1 MRNRLIPVGLREW
14 TLGPAAGAQTKLSGN
29 KPDAQYAI
37 ELADRPNHSLTMAKF
52 TCTWSKP
59 WRSPESR
66 GRRAIALFP
75 AKASAQ
81 SYWPRL
87 PFGQQGQPG
96 QVLPAIR
103 ARISG
108 RMARRRARQVR
119 RASLAARES

>member
-1 MRNRLIPVGLREW
+1 MRNRLIPVGLRVW
-14 TLGPAAGAQTKLSGN
+14 TLSPAAGAQTKLYGN

-37 ELADRPNHSLTMAKF
+37 EFADRPNHSLTMAKF
-52 TCTWSKP
+52 TCTW
-59 WRSPESR
+59 PESR
-66 GRRAIALFP
+66 GRRAIALFL

-87 PFGQQGQPG
+87 PCGQQGQPG

-108 RMARRRARQVR
+108 RMARRRA
-119 RASLAARES
+119 